1 MSMQP
6 RETETGEPVG
16 GAETERPGSSRRR
29 RLLRLAFIGLAWL
42 AGASAMGFV
51 LVALLSH
58 LQVQPETLATLQ
70 VWATQ
75 IRHYGA
81 LVQCMVVAGIGIW
94 WQAIV
99 AWGARRGIVRPRE
112 HAQVIALRWKVMAFL
127 ITYLLLI
134 PVGPATLL
142 RWLQA

>member
-1 MSMQP
+1 MSTQP

-16 GAETERPGSSRRR
+16 GAEIERPGSSRRR
-29 RLLRLAFIGLAWL
+29 RLLRLAFIGLTWL

-99 AWGARRGIVRPRE
+99 AWGARCGIVRPQE
-112 HAQVIALRWKVMAFL
+112 HAQVIALRPKVMASL
-127 ITYLLLI
+127 IAYLLLI
-134 PVGPATLL
+134 PVGPAALL
-142 RWLQA
+142 RWLRA